1 MNIDLDFSLM
11 ECTDEKDFLKKVVN
25 PYSYESTMI
34 NIIENLDPN
43 DFKNDDEFNEKAMKI
58 SCFKMDYKKQFIGF
72 ESGAEYH
79 WYFTQGYDAFCNGL
93 IIPAILSFLC
103 GIEASL
109 RSTLYIINKQGDKI
123 YVKEIMNMN
132 SISEAYDKNLPV
144 LDLAFSNE
152 TNFLNKIQSKEKINL
167 IEIRNDLMHGNIGSY
182 CKKFH
187 DYRIV
192 TPENLLEDAIE
203 IIIISRKWAQSISD
217 FKNKFFNKG
226 A

>member
-1 MNIDLDFSLM
+1 
-11 ECTDEKDFLKKVVN
+11 
-25 PYSYESTMI
+25 
-34 NIIENLDPN
+34 
-43 DFKNDDEFNEKAMKI
+43 MKI
-58 SCFKMDYKKQFIGF
+58 NCFKMDYKRQFIGF

-93 IIPAILSFLC
+93 IIPAILSFVC

-123 YVKEIMNMN
+123 YVKEIMNMDL
-132 SISEAYDKNLPV
+132 ISAAYDKELPV

-152 TNFLNKIQSKEKINL
+152 TNFLKKIQNKQKIKL
-167 IEIRNDLMHGNIGSY
+167 IDIRNDLMHGNIRSY
-182 CKKFH
+182 CKKIH

-203 IIIISRKWAQSISD
+203 IIIISRKWAQSISV
-217 FKNKFFNKG
+217 FKNSILSKG